1 MKLVAGRAFNA
12 ADRADAVLVG
22 IVNDTMARRYWPG
35 QSALGRRLIVGGT
48 TASVEVVGIVADVRH
63 WGLDQPVNPEL
74 YLPLA
79 QRPVGGM
86 TFVMSTD
93 LEPAT
98 LTASVREQL
107 RALDPDLPL
116 SKVRPMTE
124 VAAQSVAPRRV
135 AMLLLAIL
143 SVLALTLAASG
154 IYGVM
159 AHLVAL
165 RSAEIGVRMTLG
177 ARPLVV
183 MLLVLREGLVQ
194 AAVGLG
200 IGLSAAVLVMRAFRT
215 RLFEISPADP
225 VTLAVVAAI
234 LLTTAAAA
242 CFIPARRA
250 MRVDPIEALRSS

>member
-1 MKLVAGRAFNA
+1 
-12 ADRADAVLVG
+12 
-22 IVNDTMARRYWPG
+22 
-35 QSALGRRLIVGGT
+35 
-48 TASVEVVGIVADVRH
+48 
-63 WGLDQPVNPEL
+63 
-74 YLPLA
+74 
-79 QRPVGGM
+79 M
-86 TFVMSTD
+86 TD
-93 LEPAT
+93 
-98 LTASVREQL
+98 
-107 RALDPDLPL
+107 
-116 SKVRPMTE
+116 

-143 SVLALTLAASG
+143 GVLALTLAASG

-177 ARPLVV
+177 ARPLAV

-194 AAVGLG
+194 AAVGLA
-200 IGLSAAVLVMRAFRT
+200 IGLSAAVLIMRAFQA

-234 LLTTAAAA
+234 LLATAGAA